1 MFESLRLSIFSTGI
15 SRHQS
20 CTKVWRDFVL
30 LNVSM
35 LGGEPVLHRT
45 GSARS
50 WKSEMPLRE
59 TCEKNLSEE
68 LSDDRRV
75 DTP

>member
-1 MFESLRLSIFSTGI
+1 MFESSRSSKFSTGT

-20 CTKVWRDFVL
+20 RTKVLRDFVL

-50 WKSEMPLRE
+50 WKSEMPL
-59 TCEKNLSEE
+59 
-68 LSDDRRV
+68 
-75 DTP
+75 